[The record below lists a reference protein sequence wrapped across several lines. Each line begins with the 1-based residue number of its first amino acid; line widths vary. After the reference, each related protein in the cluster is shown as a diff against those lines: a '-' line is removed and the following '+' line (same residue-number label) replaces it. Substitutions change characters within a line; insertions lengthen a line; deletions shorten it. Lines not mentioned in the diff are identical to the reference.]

1 MGFTA
6 LREASMRDLAPM
18 VTLLLKNGADTS
30 MQDNVGY
37 TALADAAQYD
47 RRAIVQALLEGGAD
61 PNIHN
66 LSHRTA
72 LMQASQ
78 TWAAHTCLS
87 ATH

>member
-1 MGFTA
+1 
-6 LREASMRDLAPM
+6 M

-78 TWAAHTCLS
+78 TWAAHPCLS